1 MNALLISAVVV
12 FMTGQGMF
20 GKNYTIK
27 NGGRGVFVYS
37 CISCLAAAIMFVVT
51 SGGKLNFTPEFMVYS
66 LGFAIA
72 YSSCGIFN
80 LMAVKIGSLALTSLV
95 TSYSLIIPTLCGI
108 ILYNDPVSKF
118 LVTGLIL
125 LGISIAFV
133 NFPSKNDGALKISFR
148 WALYALVA
156 FVANGSCSTVQQIQQ
171 KTFDGGYGKEFMI
184 AALLMSALVAG
195 IAALLCER
203 KDIKDSVKNGGMYA
217 LCSGGLNAF
226 VNLFVMILVMNMNA
240 SVFFPLI
247 SVGGIVCTVI
257 VSTFIYKER
266 LSFMQIIGFI
276 FGLGAIVFLN
286 M

>member
-12 FMTGQGMF
+12 FMTGQGIF

-27 NGGRGVFVYS
+27 NGGRGVFAYS
-37 CISCLAAAIMFVVT
+37 CISCLAAALMFVIT
-51 SGGKLNFTPEFMVYS
+51 SGGKLNFNSGFLVYS

-80 LMAVKIGSLALTSLV
+80 LMAVKAGSLALTSLV

-133 NFPSKNDGALKISFR
+133 NFPSKKDGALKISFS
-148 WALYALVA
+148 WVIYVLIT
-156 FVANGSCSTVQQIQQ
+156 FVANGSCSTIQQIQQ

-184 AALLMSALVAG
+184 TALLTSAIIAGTAALLF
-195 IAALLCER
+195 ER
-203 KDIKDSVKNGGMYA
+203 RDIKESIKKGGIYA
-217 LCSGGLNAF
+217 VCNGGLNAF
-226 VNLFVMILVMNMNA
+226 ANLFVMILVMNMNA

-257 VSTFIYKER
+257 VSAFIYKER
-266 LSFMQIIGFI
+266 LSLMQIIGFV